1 MFTRSADDQ
10 LEKHLIESESAVL
23 AAIKLLLT
31 GDQAVWSIIGVSF
44 AVSLRAVLIASP
56 FALCIA
62 FFLAYKSFTGR
73 RFLLTLVNTLMSVP
87 TVVVGLTIYLVLSRN
102 GIGADLHLLFTQTAM
117 IIGQVLICTPLIIA
131 IAHSTFQSGDQKA
144 YETAKT
150 LGASPLASML
160 TVIKELRFG
169 LLAAL
174 IAGFSRIIAE
184 VGCSMMV
191 GGNILDRTRN
201 IPTAIALETSKGE
214 FVIGIALGI
223 VLVSLTMMLNI
234 VLNYFQGSGEIK

>member
-1 MFTRSADDQ
+1 
-10 LEKHLIESESAVL
+10 V
-23 AAIKLLLT
+23 
-31 GDQAVWSIIGVSF
+31 
-44 AVSLRAVLIASP
+44 
-56 FALCIA
+56 A
-62 FFLAYKSFTGR
+62 FLLAYKSFIGR

-102 GIGADLHLLFTQTAM
+102 GLAADLRLLFTQSAM
-117 IIGQVLICTPLIIA
+117 VIGQVVICTPLIIA
-131 IAHSTFQSGDQKA
+131 MAHSTFQSGDKKA

-150 LGASPLASML
+150 LGASSFSAMW
-160 TVIKELRFG
+160 TVIRELRFG
-169 LLAAL
+169 LVAAL

-223 VLVSLTMMLNI
+223 VLVGLTMFLNI
-234 VLNYFQGSGEIK
+234 GLNYFQGGGEVK